1 MDCFKT
7 ALVFP
12 WNSGVGVGGVYL
24 PPPLYY
30 LRTAFQQMGAI
41 VTPSGILPFG
51 ILELLRNGA
60 YKSPGNPL
68 LLTARLSATVNLL
81 CVPLPSSNMFL
92 SVLAQACGSPPF
104 LWLLLSA
111 AAEFIVSSG
120 LQPPPQS
127 ACLDPL
133 LSFPDWVD
141 LKSAPF
147 VSATAPPSEVPSF
160 LLRSGF
166 LTYGAYGRWMSS
178 VPAPAGSTRLLMG
191 PCSYSDDIALLL
203 QRPLVLPLL
212 SAFVE
217 LPHAYLRGSAPG
229 SFLAPGLFVD
239 LLQLILLSIAVQLAL
254 PTVPVEDDDDYEE
267 IQ

>member
-1 MDCFKT
+1 
-7 ALVFP
+7 
-12 WNSGVGVGGVYL
+12 
-24 PPPLYY
+24 
-30 LRTAFQQMGAI
+30 
-41 VTPSGILPFG
+41 
-51 ILELLRNGA
+51 
-60 YKSPGNPL
+60 
-68 LLTARLSATVNLL
+68 
-81 CVPLPSSNMFL
+81 MFL

-127 ACLDPL
+127 ACLDHLLSFPDWVAL
-133 LSFPDWVD
+133 KSAPIVSATAPLSFPDWVD
-141 LKSAPF
+141 LKSAPI

-178 VPAPAGSTRLLMG
+178 VPAPAGITRLLMG
-191 PCSYSDDIALLL
+191 PCSYSDDIVLLC